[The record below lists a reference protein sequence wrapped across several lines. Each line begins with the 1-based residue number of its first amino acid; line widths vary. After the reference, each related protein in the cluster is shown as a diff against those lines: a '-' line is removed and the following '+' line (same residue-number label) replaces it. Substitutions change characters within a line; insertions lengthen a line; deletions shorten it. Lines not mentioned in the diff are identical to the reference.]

1 MEKLQEL
8 KLRLIALYQLE
19 LLLDEDNYRC
29 IELKGSLELLDLAI
43 EEIKF

>member
-8 KLRLIALYQLE
+8 KTKIETLYELE
-19 LLLDEDNYRC
+19 LLTDKDGYRC
-29 IELKGSLELLDLAI
+29 TELKSSLELLDLAI